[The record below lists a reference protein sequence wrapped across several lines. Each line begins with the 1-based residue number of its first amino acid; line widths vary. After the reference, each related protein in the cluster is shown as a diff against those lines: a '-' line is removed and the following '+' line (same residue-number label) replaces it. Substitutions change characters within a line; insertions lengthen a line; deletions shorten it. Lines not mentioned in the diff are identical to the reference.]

1 MSIFLVF
8 CTHVYSLTVL
18 YMHCIV
24 SILHKNLRWQ
34 PNLSACVLFYL
45 LLAGGAVSGFT
56 PVTYPATVSSE
67 CGQYDLLQDQQLIE
81 TLGHA
86 QQQLGPPGCNPPKNK
101 SCQEIL
107 YCFPS
112 APSGYYQIR
121 VPNGSLVQFYCDME
135 GTNCGGEGGW
145 TRVAYVNMS
154 QSGATCPQGLT
165 QTTISR
171 LTLCGR
177 NGPAGCQSTVF
188 STLGLNY
195 SQVCGQLRGYQ
206 RGTPDCFRPYY
217 DNPSQTIDSVY
228 VDGVSIT
235 YSSAP
240 RKHIWTYA
248 NGLNLVYANPQEH
261 CPCNIGNSIV
271 PPPFVGSDYYCET
284 GDNDNTCCDFST
296 LYSNDPL
303 WDGQQCPGEEAPCC
317 TRPNMPWFNKTL
329 SETTTEDIELR
340 MCGNSNLNNE
350 DTPLEV
356 IELFVR

>member
-1 MSIFLVF
+1 MAVKPA
-8 CTHVYSLTVL
+8 V
-18 YMHCIV
+18 
-24 SILHKNLRWQ
+24 
-34 PNLSACVLFYL
+34 CVLFYL
-45 LLAGGAVSGFT
+45 LLAGGVAIGFT
-56 PVTYPATVSSE
+56 PVIYPARTSSE
-67 CGQYDLLQDQQLIE
+67 CGQYDPLQDQHLME
-81 TLGHA
+81 TLGQV
-86 QQQLGPPGCNPPKNK
+86 QQQLDCHPSKNR

-107 YCFPS
+107 HCFPS

-121 VPNGSLVQFYCDME
+121 VPNGSLVQVYCDME
-135 GTNCGGEGGW
+135 GTNCGEEGGW

-165 QTTISR
+165 QTTLSG

-177 NGPAGCQSTVF
+177 NGTGCQSTVF

-206 RGTPDCFRPYY
+206 RGTPDGFHPYY
-217 DNPSQTIDSVY
+217 NNPSRTIDDVY

-235 YSSAP
+235 YGSAP
-240 RKHIWTYA
+240 RKHIWTSA
-248 NGLNLVYANPQEH
+248 NALNLVNAGAPAYN
-261 CPCNIGNSIV
+261 CPCNDDNPLA

-284 GDNDNTCCDFST
+284 GDNDRNCCKFT

-317 TRPNMPWFNKTL
+317 THPNMPWFNKTL

-340 MCGNSNLNNE
+340 VCGDYGIDNE
-350 DTPLEV
+350 DTLLQV
-356 IELFVR
+356 IELFVL